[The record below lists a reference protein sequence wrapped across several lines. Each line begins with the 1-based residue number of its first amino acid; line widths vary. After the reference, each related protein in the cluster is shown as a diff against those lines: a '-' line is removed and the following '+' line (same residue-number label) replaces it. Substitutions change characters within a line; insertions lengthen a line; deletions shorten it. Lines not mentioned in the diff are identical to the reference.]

1 MKHKKL
7 WTPVIIIVLLSVM
20 AGVSGII
27 GPAQGQDGGSS
38 EGCAV
43 GEHGAEHSSE
53 TDEGGA
59 EHGSETDEGG
69 AEHGSETGE
78 SGAEGRGTNALAL
91 DERYDTTQN
100 GARLIMRYDATGSSF
115 VGTVENASDALL
127 TRVRVEV
134 HLSNGVELGPTAPT
148 DLAPGEVLEIALPAG
163 SQPFD
168 TWYPHAETGTGE
180 ACGEGG
186 DPSSPILALNESW
199 DGAVNGLRIAM
210 SYDAE
215 TGSFAGTVE
224 NASSQTLCAVQIELN
239 LKQGT
244 ATVVELGPQPVG
256 DLAPGTQMP
265 VELLLADEPLADGIA
280 FDGWEIHPEVFSC
293 QGSSSGNAEG
303 GAERGEGRGAER
315 GEGRGEGRGD

>member
-7 WTPVIIIVLLSVM
+7 WTPVIIVLLSVM

-43 GEHGAEHSSE
+43 GEHGAEH
-53 TDEGGA
+53 
-59 EHGSETDEGG
+59 GSETDEG
-69 AEHGSETGE
+69 
-78 SGAEGRGTNALAL
+78 GAEGRGTNALAL
-91 DERYDTTQN
+91 DERYDTTRN
-100 GARLIMRYDATGSSF
+100 GARLIMRYDAAGSSF
-115 VGTVENASDALL
+115 VGTVENVSDALL
-127 TRVRVEV
+127 TQVRVEV

-186 DPSSPILALNESW
+186 DPSSPVLALNESW
-199 DGAVNGLRIAM
+199 DGVVNGLRIAM

-215 TGSFAGTVE
+215 AGSFAGTVE

-303 GAERGEGRGAER
+303 GAERGEGRSEHGSR
-315 GEGRGEGRGD
+315 EGRGEERGD